1 MMTEEEATASIM
13 DGGACT
19 TCQQLCSMAGKKVEK
34 RKDDCA
40 IKNMEIDWRRKLS
53 SRKFL
58 AAVAGVI
65 ISVMVT
71 FNVDAVTQER
81 VAGVISAAGT
91 LVIYMLAEG
100 AADKAAVKKN
110 KEE

>member
-1 MMTEEEATASIM
+1 MKINWK
-13 DGGACT
+13 
-19 TCQQLCSMAGKKVEK
+19 Q
-34 RKDDCA
+34 
-40 IKNMEIDWRRKLS
+40 KLS
-53 SRKFL
+53 SRKFW

-91 LVIYMLAEG
+91 LAIYMLAEG
-100 AADKAAVKKN
+100 ATDKAAVKKN
-110 KEE
+110 TEEE

>member
-1 MMTEEEATASIM
+1 M
-13 DGGACT
+13 
-19 TCQQLCSMAGKKVEK
+19 K
-34 RKDDCA
+34 
-40 IKNMEIDWRRKLS
+40 IDWRRKLS
-53 SRKFL
+53 SRKFW

-81 VAGVISAAGT
+81 VAGVISAVGT
-91 LVIYMLAEG
+91 LAIYMLAEG

>member
-1 MMTEEEATASIM
+1 M
-13 DGGACT
+13 
-19 TCQQLCSMAGKKVEK
+19 K
-34 RKDDCA
+34 
-40 IKNMEIDWRRKLS
+40 IDWRRKLS

-91 LVIYMLAEG
+91 LAVYMLAEST
-100 AADKAAVKKN
+100 ADKATVKKN
-110 KEE
+110 NEKK

>member
-1 MMTEEEATASIM
+1 M
-13 DGGACT
+13 
-19 TCQQLCSMAGKKVEK
+19 K
-34 RKDDCA
+34 
-40 IKNMEIDWRRKLS
+40 IDWRRKLS

-91 LVIYMLAEG
+91 LAIYMLAEG

>member
-1 MMTEEEATASIM
+1 M
-13 DGGACT
+13 
-19 TCQQLCSMAGKKVEK
+19 K
-34 RKDDCA
+34 
-40 IKNMEIDWRRKLS
+40 IDWRRKLS
-53 SRKFL
+53 SRKFW

-81 VAGVISAAGT
+81 VAGVISAAGI
-91 LVIYMLAEG
+91 LAIYMLAEG

>member
-1 MMTEEEATASIM
+1 M
-13 DGGACT
+13 
-19 TCQQLCSMAGKKVEK
+19 SMKINWKQ
-34 RKDDCA
+34 
-40 IKNMEIDWRRKLS
+40 KLS
-53 SRKFL
+53 SRKFW

-81 VAGVISAAGT
+81 VAGVITAAGT
-91 LVIYMLAEG
+91 LAIYMLAEG

-110 KEE
+110 NEEE

>member
-1 MMTEEEATASIM
+1 M
-13 DGGACT
+13 
-19 TCQQLCSMAGKKVEK
+19 K
-34 RKDDCA
+34 
-40 IKNMEIDWRRKLS
+40 IDWRIKLS
-53 SRKFL
+53 NRKFW

-81 VAGVISAAGT
+81 VAEVISAAGT
-91 LVIYMLAEG
+91 LAVYMLAEST
-100 AADKAAVKKN
+100 ADKAAVKKN

>member
-1 MMTEEEATASIM
+1 M
-13 DGGACT
+13 
-19 TCQQLCSMAGKKVEK
+19 K
-34 RKDDCA
+34 
-40 IKNMEIDWRRKLS
+40 IDWRRKLS
-53 SRKFL
+53 SRKFW

-91 LVIYMLAEG
+91 LAIYMLAEG
-100 AADKAAVKKN
+100 AADKAAVKKDN
-110 KEE
+110 EKK

>member
-1 MMTEEEATASIM
+1 M
-13 DGGACT
+13 
-19 TCQQLCSMAGKKVEK
+19 K
-34 RKDDCA
+34 
-40 IKNMEIDWRRKLS
+40 IDWRRKLS
-53 SRKFL
+53 SRKFW

-91 LVIYMLAEG
+91 LAIYMLAEG
-100 AADKAAVKKN
+100 AADKAAVNKN
-110 KEE
+110 NEEK

>member
-1 MMTEEEATASIM
+1 M
-13 DGGACT
+13 
-19 TCQQLCSMAGKKVEK
+19 K
-34 RKDDCA
+34 
-40 IKNMEIDWRRKLS
+40 IDWRRKLS
-53 SRKFL
+53 SRKFW

-91 LVIYMLAEG
+91 LAIYMLAEG

>member
-1 MMTEEEATASIM
+1 M
-13 DGGACT
+13 
-19 TCQQLCSMAGKKVEK
+19 K
-34 RKDDCA
+34 
-40 IKNMEIDWRRKLS
+40 IDWRRKLS
-53 SRKFL
+53 SRKFW

-91 LVIYMLAEG
+91 LAVYMLAEG

>member
-1 MMTEEEATASIM
+1 M
-13 DGGACT
+13 
-19 TCQQLCSMAGKKVEK
+19 K
-34 RKDDCA
+34 
-40 IKNMEIDWRRKLS
+40 IDWRRKLS
-53 SRKFL
+53 SHKFL

-91 LVIYMLAEG
+91 LAIYMLAEG

>member
-1 MMTEEEATASIM
+1 M
-13 DGGACT
+13 
-19 TCQQLCSMAGKKVEK
+19 K
-34 RKDDCA
+34 
-40 IKNMEIDWRRKLS
+40 IDWRRKLS
-53 SRKFL
+53 SRKFW

-91 LVIYMLAEG
+91 LAVYMLAEST
-100 AADKAAVKKN
+100 ADKAPVKKN
-110 KEE
+110 NEKK